1 MNKSSHFS
9 LDFYK
14 LLFTNIFSNLGE
26 IIFNVTVLT
35 LIYAHTKSVFE
46 STLVIVISMLAKVI
60 GSYIG
65 SNYIFHKFSIRNVLI
80 YSESLRIIFAIIF
93 IFLIPIHH
101 FENIYILFIL
111 VFLINIS
118 NSFFTPGSLAL
129 IPIILSKE
137 KLIQGNSWFSISNQL
152 TQTIGWLVAVPIVN
166 FLGNI
171 ISIIVYIFLFII
183 SLLLILFMSADS
195 IKRDENNITNF
206 TKALKF
212 IRDKKIVRDI
222 TMMDLLETSAN
233 IIWMPTFLLTFTL
246 EILNEGEHIWG
257 IQGAAYTLGSLLG
270 SIILIKFSKSFNRLG
285 GYTIV
290 LSAFIMFLLTIGYS
304 LNSLAII
311 AIIICFID
319 GPAYQIRET
328 VQKSILQTEIP
339 LDIQSSVYSTI
350 NTLIFGSY
358 IIWLLLGS
366 YMADIFGVQ
375 WIFVFAAILYFLST
389 VIAFTSNEIRRY
401 RIPNE

>member
-183 SLLLILFMSADS
+183 SLLLILFMRADS

-257 IQGAAYTLGSLLG
+257 IQGATYTLGSLLG

-401 RIPNE
+401 RILNE